1 MLDAKSSKD
10 EIPTLSRWITEKS
23 GNPVYRYGKQQISSR
38 LDPSS
43 VEEDLGDDAV
53 KSATYGVKNLKYVL
67 ANMSGWVARDDPLRE
82 SRVVEYR
89 GNIFERAI

>member
-1 MLDAKSSKD
+1 MIILRFNCLYTPLLDAKSSKD

-53 KSATYGVKNLKYVL
+53 KSATYGVKNLK
-67 ANMSGWVARDDPLRE
+67 MCWR
-82 SRVVEYR
+82 
-89 GNIFERAI
+89 I